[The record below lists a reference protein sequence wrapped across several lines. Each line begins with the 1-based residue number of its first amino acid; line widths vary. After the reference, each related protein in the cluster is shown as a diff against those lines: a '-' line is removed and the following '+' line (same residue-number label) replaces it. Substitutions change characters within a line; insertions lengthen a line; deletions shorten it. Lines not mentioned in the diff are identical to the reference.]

1 MAALGRSPAILVVTK
16 GGKFRPSVASKRRSW
31 LKPQKRVS
39 RADWEAGALDL
50 GRVRDLRAAQKFA
63 RWAAA
68 QKRKERDA
76 DGW

>member
-1 MAALGRSPAILVVTK
+1 VALLGRSPAILVVTK
-16 GGKFRPSVASKRRSW
+16 GGKCRPSVASKRRSW

-39 RADWEAGALDL
+39 QADWDAGALDF
-50 GRVRDLRAAQKFA
+50 GRVRDLRAAQRFS